1 MAAHK
6 APVVLITGASSG
18 IGAGLA
24 SRFHARGH
32 HVIAAARRPD
42 RLAELAGAHPGLQ
55 TLELDV
61 SDPQAVKA
69 AMADLESTH
78 GRLDT
83 VINNAGIQRLL
94 DFRADRLPSAQEI
107 SEEININLT
116 ALITVT
122 AAALPLLY
130 AAPRARLINVSS
142 GLGIVPL
149 TAAPI
154 YSATKAAVR
163 SFTVSLRHQLAGSTV
178 RVIDLVPPV
187 VTTELHR
194 DQPAAPPEAMGLDDF
209 LDAAMGGLDSDKTEI
224 YVGLTRVLRLG
235 ARIAPNRFLGIVNRG
250 TEAPTGAH

>member
-1 MAAHK
+1 
-6 APVVLITGASSG
+6 
-18 IGAGLA
+18 
-24 SRFHARGH
+24 
-32 HVIAAARRPD
+32 
-42 RLAELAGAHPGLQ
+42 
-55 TLELDV
+55 
-61 SDPQAVKA
+61 
-69 AMADLESTH
+69 MADLESTH
-78 GRLDT
+78 GHLNT

-94 DFRADRLPSAQEI
+94 DFRADRLPSAQQI

-116 ALITVT
+116 ALITLT
-122 AAALPLLY
+122 AAALPLLH
-130 AAPRARLINVSS
+130 AAPQARLINVSS

-163 SFTVSLRHQLAGSTV
+163 SFTLSLRDQLADSTV

-194 DQPAAPPEAMGLDDF
+194 DQPAAPPRAMALDDF
-209 LDAAMGGLDSDKTEI
+209 LDAAMRGLDSDKTEI

-250 TEAPTGAH
+250 TEAPPGAH